1 MGCCDDFT
9 RSELFRRTAAQAG
22 AGQPAIEA
30 GMPLPAGTGLSR
42 RSFIAQSVGMAIAVY
57 GATRMPLPLF
67 EEGIASAATANGKVL
82 VSVFMDGGADS
93 LSILFP
99 AGDDRYRGYRPK
111 LALTPDK
118 GTPFT
123 EDPRLFWHSAAA
135 SLATLHGEQK
145 LTVMPAVGY
154 THPDQSHFTSRHFW
168 EVGATN
174 AQLQTGWLG
183 RIVDRI
189 GRDDNPLQGLSL
201 DYSLQPA
208 LATSSKPVASLD
220 SPEGY
225 NFWTPKV
232 WGDVEEKMLATVSA
246 MGNAHQRSRDPAMRQ
261 AAKVTGQSMRL
272 REQLQPFANK
282 KMTSPVTYP
291 TSDDAFPKRLR
302 ALAAMLA
309 SGLPIR
315 IAALR
320 APGGYDTHS
329 DQPKALEQGLKL
341 TADSLLAFQR
351 DLEARGLADRVL
363 VHVWS
368 EFGRRAKENGSLG
381 TDHGAAGIGFLLGTQ
396 VTGTMVGEFPGLATG
411 LDEDGNLKATS
422 DFRGIYSALAEQWL
436 GTDADAIIP
445 KAGSFNRPQLVR

>member
-1 MGCCDDFT
+1 
-9 RSELFRRTAAQAG
+9 
-22 AGQPAIEA
+22 
-30 GMPLPAGTGLSR
+30 
-42 RSFIAQSVGMAIAVY
+42 MAIAVY
-57 GATRMPLPLF
+57 GATRVSLPLF

-82 VSVFMDGGADS
+82 VSIFMDGGADS

-99 AGDDRYRGYRPK
+99 AGDPQYRGAAPEARARAGQGDAVRRGPAHV
-111 LALTPDK
+111 LAP
-118 GTPFT
+118 GAP
-123 EDPRLFWHSAAA
+123 PAC
-135 SLATLHGEQK
+135 ATLHGEQK

-183 RIVDRI
+183 RVIDRI

-232 WGDVEEKMLATVSA
+232 WGDVEQKMLATVA
-246 MGNAHQRSRDPAMRQ
+246 ALGQRARAQPRPGDAPGGEGDRPVDAPAPAAAAVREPEDDEPRSRTRPRTTRSRSGCAR
-261 AAKVTGQSMRL
+261 
-272 REQLQPFANK
+272 
-282 KMTSPVTYP
+282 SPRCSP
-291 TSDDAFPKRLR
+291 R
-302 ALAAMLA
+302 ACRSAC
-309 SGLPIR
+309 
-315 IAALR
+315 AALR

-341 TADSLLAFQR
+341 TTDSLLAFQR

-363 VHVWS
+363 DPRVVGVRAPRQGERLARHRPRRRGHRLPARHAGRPARWS
-368 EFGRRAKENGSLG
+368 ASSP
-381 TDHGAAGIGFLLGTQ
+381 A
-396 VTGTMVGEFPGLATG
+396 
-411 LDEDGNLKATS
+411 
-422 DFRGIYSALAEQWL
+422 
-436 GTDADAIIP
+436 
-445 KAGSFNRPQLVR
+445 